1 MDKIVPSLL
10 YNMHDPGFVPV
21 DIESPKDEELP
32 AQVAETVFRDL
43 ICRAS
48 FGNLKPVLKPIL
60 IHMDNHKLWTPPTF
74 VIRVFKIVMYSVQIK
89 PVSRFS
95 FFK

>member
-1 MDKIVPSLL
+1 MCFR
-10 YNMHDPGFVPV
+10 FVQV
-21 DIESPKDEELP
+21 DLESPKDEEQP

-60 IHMDNHKLWTPPTF
+60 
-74 VIRVFKIVMYSVQIK
+74 V
-89 PVSRFS
+89 
-95 FFK
+95 